1 MNVKEYINKNLNYL
15 ETNEWDKF
23 FPINLYE
30 LMYLEDVN
38 ELVEKLIDS
47 KIPIQPEIAFKNF
60 TNIVPMIGVSEASIW
75 QQMSA
80 DLSKILNLNITSKF
94 SNDDLFQVW
103 ECCKRSRFEDLIDV
117 TNLEYGGDDCEMAS
131 FEINLNNISDHTIQ
145 FRLFARGYNCFSQSD
160 LKKLYIGSNV
170 KELCNNQF
178 DCCLDLEDVTY
189 NGTIEQLKLLSFIYL
204 IVSGNANNSFILSLT
219 HNSIFINPQNHLKQF
234 HHPSILL
241 QYDDQVSICL
251 HLLL

>member
-1 MNVKEYINKNLNYL
+1 MNVKEYVNKNLTYL

-30 LMYLEDVN
+30 LMYLEDVE
-38 ELVEKLIDS
+38 ELIQKLIDS
-47 KIPIQPEIAFKNF
+47 KIAIQPEIAFKNF
-60 TNIVPMIGVSEASIW
+60 TNIVPMTGVSEASIW

-145 FRLFARGYNCFSQSD
+145 FRLFARGYNSDNYLEADFSTMTLSD
-160 LKKLYIGSNV
+160 QIFYLPRVGYAYNKEKLIELRDEVLKNI
-170 KELCNNQF
+170 
-178 DCCLDLEDVTY
+178 
-189 NGTIEQLKLLSFIYL
+189 
-204 IVSGNANNSFILSLT
+204 
-219 HNSIFINPQNHLKQF
+219 
-234 HHPSILL
+234 L
-241 QYDDQVSICL
+241 QYRGS
-251 HLLL
+251 

>member
-1 MNVKEYINKNLNYL
+1 MDIKSYINKNLIYL
-15 ETNEWDKF
+15 ENNEWDKF

-38 ELVEKLIDS
+38 ELIEKLIDS

-60 TNIVPMIGVSEASIW
+60 TNIVPMVGASEASIW

-80 DLSKILNLNITSKF
+80 DLSKILNLNITPEF
-94 SNDDLFQVW
+94 SDNDLYMVW

-145 FRLFARGYNCFSQSD
+145 FRLFARGYNSDNYLEADFSTMTLSD
-160 LKKLYIGSNV
+160 QIFYLPRVGYAYNKEKLIELRDAVLKNI
-170 KELCNNQF
+170 
-178 DCCLDLEDVTY
+178 
-189 NGTIEQLKLLSFIYL
+189 
-204 IVSGNANNSFILSLT
+204 
-219 HNSIFINPQNHLKQF
+219 
-234 HHPSILL
+234 L
-241 QYDDQVSICL
+241 QYRGS
-251 HLLL
+251 